1 MTLHRLSALAVGA
14 VLIADPAFAH
24 HSYQM
29 FDLSKQVKVEGVI
42 KEFQWANP
50 HAFVEVMVA
59 DDAGQLQQWSF
70 ETPAPGSLRRKGWRF
85 NSIKPGDKVTLTM
98 SPLKSGSRGGFLQT
112 LTTPG
117 GVTLKTSG

>member
-1 MTLHRLSALAVGA
+1 MTIRRIAAFAALSLLTAP
-14 VLIADPAFAH
+14 PAQAH

-29 FDLSKQVKVEGVI
+29 FDLAHQVKVEGTV
-42 KEFQWANP
+42 KEFQWTNP
-50 HAFVEVMVA
+50 HAFVQLMVKGE
-59 DDAGQLQQWSF
+59 DGQLAEWSF

-85 NSIKPGDKVTLTM
+85 NTIKPGDKVMITM
-98 SPLKSGSRGGFLQT
+98 SPLKSGNHGGFLQT